1 MAESLSRCKTAALR
15 ELFEGAPP
23 TLLRLAAAAGRLPAR
38 LTSTA
43 QRERWGERPAEL
55 GAGER
60 AVRLAALG
68 DWLISRLEWLRR
80 RAERDGAALD
90 RAEVEAIGALMRTV
104 ERLAVVAD
112 GFAEAGAA
120 QIEHDRRKADVLAR
134 IDRRIAE
141 LAREFAARAGPAAAG
156 RPAES

>member
-1 MAESLSRCKTAALR
+1 
-15 ELFEGAPP
+15 
-23 TLLRLAAAAGRLPAR
+23 
-38 LTSTA
+38 
-43 QRERWGERPAEL
+43 
-55 GAGER
+55 
-60 AVRLAALG
+60 
-68 DWLISRLEWLRR
+68 
-80 RAERDGAALD
+80 
-90 RAEVEAIGALMRTV
+90 MRTV

>member
-23 TLLRLAAAAGRLPAR
+23 TLPRLAAAAGRLPAR

-43 QRERWGERPAEL
+43 QRERWGERPAEV

>member
-23 TLLRLAAAAGRLPAR
+23 TLPRLAAAAGRLPAR

-90 RAEVEAIGALMRTV
+90 PAEVEAIGALMRTV